1 MPVRVKAAGWHFLSR
16 NDPPEILR
24 GEIRMEIDSLP
35 EVSFPVSS
43 YIYLLPPAI
52 RANSRSEPVRQ
63 AYRLPD
69 VRSNAEDES
78 LGAAAVLQGSP
89 DGHPILSGRIGALY
103 EIVPFCRC
111 RKRVLKKTSV
121 NLLELLVQG
130 TNLSVTAFLILCGV
144 SFLGSL
150 IAGALGLGGGVL
162 VLATMA
168 NLLPPTV
175 LVPLHGVVQLGSN
188 LSRAIMNWRRTL
200 MSIVAP
206 FLVGSII
213 GAALGAQFIVA
224 LPKYL
229 LQIVIAVFILA
240 STWAPKFQSASTG
253 KGKFFFVGVIT
264 TIVTMFVGG
273 TGVLVGAFVAPACP
287 ERHQFVSTHAV
298 VMTIQH
304 SLKIVTF
311 TLLGFAFGPYIPLLV
326 GLVLF
331 SFIGSYAGK
340 LALNRLPERIFRIAL
355 KTTLTILSLQLLY
368 TALSQI
374 LNQGAGN

>member
-1 MPVRVKAAGWHFLSR
+1 MNHL
-16 NDPPEILR
+16 L
-24 GEIRMEIDSLP
+24 
-35 EVSFPVSS
+35 EV
-43 YIYLLPPAI
+43 LT
-52 RANSRSEPVRQ
+52 
-63 AYRLPD
+63 
-69 VRSNAEDES
+69 
-78 LGAAAVLQGSP
+78 QGS
-89 DGHPILSGRIGALY
+89 
-103 EIVPFCRC
+103 
-111 RKRVLKKTSV
+111 
-121 NLLELLVQG
+121 
-130 TNLSVTAFLILCGV
+130 NLSPAGFFLLCGV

-175 LVPLHGVVQLGSN
+175 LVPIHGVVQLASN
-188 LSRAIMNWRRTL
+188 LSRAVLSWRQTL

-213 GAALGAQFIVA
+213 GAAVGAQFIVA

-229 LQIVIAVFILA
+229 LQVIIAVFILA
-240 STWAPKFQSASTG
+240 STWAPKFQSTSTG
-253 KGKFFFVGVIT
+253 KAKFFIVGVIT

-287 ERHQFVSTHAV
+287 ERHQFVSTHSV

-304 SLKIVTF
+304 GVKIIIFAV
-311 TLLGFAFGPYIPLLV
+311 LGFAFGPYVPLLV
-326 GLVLF
+326 GLVVC

-355 KTTLTILSLQLLY
+355 KTVLTVLSLQLLY
-368 TALSQI
+368 TALGQI
-374 LNQGAGN
+374 MA

>member
-1 MPVRVKAAGWHFLSR
+1 MNHLF
-16 NDPPEILR
+16 EIL
-24 GEIRMEIDSLP
+24 IQDT
-35 EVSFPVSS
+35 
-43 YIYLLPPAI
+43 
-52 RANSRSEPVRQ
+52 
-63 AYRLPD
+63 
-69 VRSNAEDES
+69 
-78 LGAAAVLQGSP
+78 
-89 DGHPILSGRIGALY
+89 H
-103 EIVPFCRC
+103 
-111 RKRVLKKTSV
+111 
-121 NLLELLVQG
+121 
-130 TNLSVTAFLILCGV
+130 LSVTGFFILCGV

-188 LSRAIMNWRRTL
+188 LSRAVLSWRQTL
-200 MSIVAP
+200 MSIVTP

-213 GAALGAQFIVA
+213 GAAVGAQFVVA

-229 LQIVIAVFILA
+229 LQVVIAVFILV
-240 STWAPKFQSASTG
+240 STWAPKLQSTSAG
-253 KGKFFFVGVIT
+253 KVKFFFVGVLT

-273 TGVLVGAFVAPACP
+273 TGVLVGAFVAPACR
-287 ERHQFVSTHAV
+287 ERHQFVSTHSV

-311 TLLGFAFGPYIPLLV
+311 ALLGFAFGPYIPLLI

-331 SFIGSYAGK
+331 SFVGSYAGK

-355 KTTLTILSLQLLY
+355 KATLTILALQLLY
-368 TALSQI
+368 TAMRQI
-374 LNQGAGN
+374 IG

>member
-1 MPVRVKAAGWHFLSR
+1 VNHLFEVL
-16 NDPPEILR
+16 
-24 GEIRMEIDSLP
+24 IRD
-35 EVSFPVSS
+35 
-43 YIYLLPPAI
+43 
-52 RANSRSEPVRQ
+52 
-63 AYRLPD
+63 
-69 VRSNAEDES
+69 
-78 LGAAAVLQGSP
+78 
-89 DGHPILSGRIGALY
+89 
-103 EIVPFCRC
+103 
-111 RKRVLKKTSV
+111 
-121 NLLELLVQG
+121 
-130 TNLSVTAFLILCGV
+130 TNLSLAGFFVLCGV

-175 LVPLHGVVQLGSN
+175 LVPIHGVVQLGSN
-188 LSRAIMNWRRTL
+188 LSRAVLSWRQTL

-206 FLVGSII
+206 FLIGSII

-224 LPKYL
+224 LPKYM

-240 STWAPKFQSASTG
+240 STWAPRFQSASTG
-253 KGKFFFVGVIT
+253 RVKFFVVGVIT

-273 TGVLVGAFVAPACP
+273 TGVLVGAFVASACP
-287 ERHQFVSTHAV
+287 ERHQFVSTHSV

-304 SLKIVTF
+304 GLKIVTF
-311 TLLGFAFGPYIPLLV
+311 AVLGFAFGPYIPLLI

-355 KTTLTILSLQLLY
+355 KTVLTILSLQLLY
-368 TALSQI
+368 TALGQ
-374 LNQGAGN
+374 LMAQGNL